1 MPKAS
6 EASSYIKRGNNRLP
20 KGAQLSDYIH
30 ASMMIQLSEKGTY
43 KVTVRN
49 QEDKPIPPSNI
60 PNLPLLLELY
70 NHYREHNHLPLDNI
84 VPCKSEVETAFK
96 VTTNIHSLRDFVSKF
111 KKDAAACNLGYY
123 LVIEE

>member
-1 MPKAS
+1 MPKLK
-6 EASSYIKRGNNRLP
+6 YTNRRHNNRSP

-49 QEDKPIPPSNI
+49 QEEKPIPPSNI
-60 PNLPLLLELY
+60 DNLSLLLELY
-70 NHYREHNHLPLDNI
+70 NHYREHNKLPLDNI
-84 VPCKSEVETAFK
+84 VPCMSEGETAFE

>member
-1 MPKAS
+1 MPKAN
-6 EASSYIKRGNNRLP
+6 YTKRRNNRSP

-30 ASMMIQLSEKGTY
+30 ASMMIQLSQQGQYT
-43 KVTVRN
+43 VAVRN
-49 QEDKPIPPSNI
+49 DEGKPIPPSNI
-60 PNLPLLLELY
+60 PNLPLLLDLY
-70 NHYREHNHLPLDNI
+70 NHYREHNHLPLNNI
-84 VPCKSEVETAFK
+84 VQCKSEAETAFE

>member
-1 MPKAS
+1 MPKTK
-6 EASSYIKRGNNRLP
+6 YIKRRNNRSP
-20 KGAQLSDYIH
+20 KGPQLSDYID
-30 ASMMIQLSEKGTY
+30 ACVMIQLSEKGTY
-43 KVTVRN
+43 KVTVVN
-49 QEDKPIPPSNI
+49 DEGKPIPPSNI

-84 VPCKSEVETAFK
+84 VPCKSELQTAFE